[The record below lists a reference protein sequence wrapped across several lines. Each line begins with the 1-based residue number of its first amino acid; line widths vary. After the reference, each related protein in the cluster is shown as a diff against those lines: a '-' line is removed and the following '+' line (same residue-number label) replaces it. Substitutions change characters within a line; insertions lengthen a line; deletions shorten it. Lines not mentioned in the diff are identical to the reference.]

1 MYTEAEKNMEV
12 GDAMFLILSP
22 RRGDQVAIKQ
32 KDLFN
37 EEERVEHDDMYSSGE
52 KRPFKTFR
60 AA

>member
-1 MYTEAEKNMEV
+1 MEV